1 LETKAEILAGELI
14 LYGVVDP
21 FDGLRAVDVI
31 AALAQSS
38 ENPLPVRI
46 NSIGGAAYEGLA
58 IYDALRN
65 SGRKIV
71 VRVDAIAAS
80 IASVIAMAGHE
91 IVMAEDAS
99 MMIHNPYAL
108 AMRDAAGFDKAADD
122 LRIIQ
127 GQLAAIYS
135 RRSGLPVAKI
145 ESMMAAETVMTAAE
159 CVRLGFA
166 DRVDVPL
173 AIAACAA
180 ARPTLAQYLAP
191 PSTKED
197 DTMTTATQTAA
208 AAANQTAPGVLAERE
223 RVSGIYA
230 AARAA
235 KIESQEVEQMV
246 RDGVCL
252 IDAKAKI
259 IDIWSAST
267 HDATGGNHPTLP
279 RSDRTF
285 NNPAFLAQSI
295 EDAIYCRLSGKAPTE
310 AAKEWAGASM
320 LNMGRA
326 LLESQGAK
334 GAWLNNRSTLADKVM
349 AAAGMHS
356 TEDFPTLLT
365 GAGKRYL
372 LDTFNSQ
379 PSVLKFL
386 AKQRDVD
393 DFRPINVARMSES
406 PRFMEVVEGGEITY
420 ATVDETGT
428 TYKVRTFARG
438 FALSRQAV
446 INDDLGAFSD
456 FLGFLGKGASETE
469 AQELAAMFALNSGNG
484 PTMVDGNPLYH
495 TSHANKAASGAA
507 LSVTTL
513 GAGRQ
518 AMRTALGVDGKTPV
532 GVAPKSLVV
541 GPALETSAEV
551 ILATIAAASV
561 DDVNPFSGKLTL
573 QVEPRFS
580 GNAWRL
586 FADPAV
592 MPAIEVAY
600 LSGSGRA
607 PDVKQ
612 REGWNTLGIEFR
624 GVHDFGCAATEWRG
638 TYLNA
643 GA

>member
-1 LETKAEILAGELI
+1 MEFKAQILAGELI
-14 LYGVVDP
+14 LYGVVDTL
-21 FDGLRAVDVI
+21 DGLRAVDVV
-31 AALAQSS
+31 AALAESADD
-38 ENPLPVRI
+38 PLLVRI

-58 IYDALRN
+58 IYDALRS
-65 SGRKIV
+65 SGRHII

-80 IASVIAMAGHE
+80 IASIIAMAGKE

-99 MMIHNPYAL
+99 MMIHNPYTI

-135 RRSGLPVAKI
+135 RRTGLPIAKI
-145 ESMMAAETVMTAAE
+145 ETMMAAETVMTAAE

-191 PSTKED
+191 PSTKEEP
-197 DTMTTATQTAA
+197 TMTTPATAA
-208 AAANQTAPGVLAERE
+208 AAANETATLTERA

-235 KIESQEVEQMV
+235 KIDGPEVEQMI
-246 RDGVCL
+246 RDGVPL
-252 IDAKAKI
+252 VDAKAKL
-259 IDIWSAST
+259 IDIWAAST
-267 HDATGGNHPTLP
+267 NAATGGNHATLP
-279 RSDRTF
+279 RADRTF
-285 NNPAFLAQSI
+285 DNPTFLAQSI

-326 LLESQGAK
+326 LLESQGAR
-334 GAWLNNRSTLADKVM
+334 GAWLNNRAALADKVM
-349 AAAGMHS
+349 ASGTGMHS
-356 TEDFPTLLT
+356 TDDFPTLLT

-372 LDTFNSQ
+372 LDTFNAQ
-379 PSVLKFL
+379 PSVLKAL

-406 PRFMEVVEGGEITY
+406 PRYMEIVEGGEISY

-438 FALSRQAV
+438 FALSRNAV
-446 INDDLGAFSD
+446 VNDDLGAFAD
-456 FLGFLGKGASETE
+456 FIGFMGKGAAETE
-469 AQELAAMFALNSGNG
+469 ALELAALFAQNSGNG
-484 PTMVDGNPLYH
+484 PTMVDGSPLYH
-495 TSHANKAASGAA
+495 TSHGNKAGSGAA

-518 AMRTALGVDGKTPV
+518 AMRTMVGVDGKTPV

-541 GPALETSAEV
+541 GPALETAAEV
-551 ILATIAAASV
+551 ILTTIAAAAV
-561 DDVNPFSGKLTL
+561 GDVNPFGGKLTL
-573 QVEPRFS
+573 QVEPRFT

-592 MPAIEVAY
+592 MPTIEVAY

-607 PDVKQ
+607 PNVQQK
-612 REGWNTLGIEFR
+612 EGWDTLGIQFR
-624 GVHDFGCAATEWRG
+624 GVNDFGCAATEWRG
-638 TYLNA
+638 TFLNA